1 MVLNGAKAVSDDLED
16 YRKGMA
22 NNTEDVELRVKI
34 KQAQFD
40 LAGRRATHLQVAR
53 KSGWTPVELDGV
65 HEGDQIIFENEI
77 LSLVQ
82 QEVNRQKLELLDRLA
97 AVTKEKWGQG
107 GESWIDGHEILDA
120 IETERKQIKEDK

>member
-1 MVLNGAKAVSDDLED
+1 
-16 YRKGMA
+16 MA
-22 NNTEDVELRVKI
+22 NNTEDVELRAKI

-77 LSLVQ
+77 LSLIQ
-82 QEVNRQKLELLDRLA
+82 QEANRQKAELLNRLKDKI
-97 AVTKEKWGQG
+97 VMMYFLGDDYTKHDVVQW
-107 GESWIDGHEILDA
+107 SA
-120 IETERKQIKEDK
+120 IEAERKQLKEVSNG